1 SDVCSSDLSG
11 FTTERTNP
19 QWIYK
24 AEKGGIPIDLVF
36 WLKGGITVDDEMLSR
51 AVHDELAGRP
61 VRVIPPEDLFVIKAI
76 SFDEQSNRHWYDAL
90 GLLAVRPLDWPYLVV
105 RARHGARRVL
115 SLLVFAQADPD
126 VLGTGGGCRARD
138 GDDDLGQIEHRP
150 RLLDVRRRSGRTGGL
165 GGLPVGEH
173 RSTHEHDVARGQA
186 LEDRPRRDESVHH
199 RHRDVHRDDVR
210 LQRRRAS
217 HGLLAVGCVADD
229 LEAL

>member
-1 SDVCSSDLSG
+1 MGVPETQARIAAEAIAALDEAGIPCLLVGGVASSILGRPRSTDDVDVFVRQDDADRALEALADAG

-115 SLLVFAQADPD
+115 SLLVFAQADDLIVPD
-126 VLGTGGGCRARD
+126 
-138 GDDDLGQIEHRP
+138 
-150 RLLDVRRRSGRTGGL
+150 
-165 GGLPVGEH
+165 
-173 RSTHEHDVARGQA
+173 QA
-186 LEDRPRRDESVHH
+186 I
-199 RHRDVHRDDVR
+199 
-210 LQRRRAS
+210 
-217 HGLLAVGCVADD
+217 
-229 LEAL
+229 EALYRAVYDAQPPGMRDAAARAERR